1 MRSYLYQPQILFIE
15 YNALYGSGQPSFW
28 HGRRL
33 QKTNEQGDAAL
44 ALHAGFNSE
53 QQRLTEAIAQL
64 VSMSIKAGLDHAAFV
79 SARRAARCALLMLAS
94 RPVPLKGEQ
103 VETLRE
109 VARLP
114 MRDSSHS
121 PAMRLALARRIM
133 AILNT
138 VLQQPPSPGTYAP
151 AQPGA
156 VEPGLRA
163 ARRRTRHLRR

>member
-1 MRSYLYQPQILFIE
+1 
-15 YNALYGSGQPSFW
+15 
-28 HGRRL
+28 
-33 QKTNEQGDAAL
+33 L
-44 ALHAGFNSE
+44 ALHAGFNPE

-64 VSMSIKAGLDHAAFV
+64 VSMSIKSGLDHAAFV

-94 RPVPLKGEQ
+94 RPVPLQGEQ

-114 MRDSSHS
+114 LRDSSHS
-121 PAMRLALARRIM
+121 PATRLALARRIM
-133 AILNT
+133 AILDT
-138 VLQQPPSPGTYAP
+138 VLQQPASAGTYVP

-163 ARRRTRHLRR
+163 VRRRTRHARR